1 MESIKHIIK
10 KLLGGWVVTI
20 PHGPLKG
27 FRWSASCGKK
37 FIRGNYE
44 PFKTDAFVRHV
55 RQGDIVIDVG
65 AHVGYYTAIASLLS
79 GKEGRVFS
87 FEPRPLNLGFLRKH
101 IALNKLENIR
111 VFELGIS
118 NYCGKGR
125 FNIQTGTGTGRL
137 DQWGGLEIEVVTLDD
152 LLGKRDIR
160 APDFLKIDVEGEEMN
175 VLHGAPNIIQSSR
188 PKILVAVHSEEKL
201 KSVKDFLEFRKYRL
215 NILNPA
221 PGKGD
226 TEILALPQ

>member
-1 MESIKHIIK
+1 MESIKHSIK
-10 KLLGGWVVTI
+10 KLLGGWVMTI
-20 PHGPLKG
+20 PQGPLKG

-37 FIRGNYE
+37 FIRGDYE
-44 PFKTDAFVRHV
+44 PFKTEAFVRHIG
-55 RQGDIVIDVG
+55 QGTIVIDVG

-87 FEPRPLNLGFLRKH
+87 FEPRPLNLGFLKKH
-101 IALNKLENIR
+101 CALNKLENVR
-111 VFELGIS
+111 VFELGVS

-125 FNIQTGTGTGRL
+125 FNTRTGTGTGRL
-137 DQWGGLEIEVVTLDD
+137 DQTGSLEIDVVTLDE
-152 LLGKRDIR
+152 LFGKKEIS

-175 VLHGAPNIIQSSR
+175 VLTGAQTMIQSSR
-188 PKILVAVHSEEKL
+188 PKILVAVHSQEKL
-201 KSVKDFLEFRKYRL
+201 KSVKDFLESRKYRL
-215 NILNPA
+215 EILNPA